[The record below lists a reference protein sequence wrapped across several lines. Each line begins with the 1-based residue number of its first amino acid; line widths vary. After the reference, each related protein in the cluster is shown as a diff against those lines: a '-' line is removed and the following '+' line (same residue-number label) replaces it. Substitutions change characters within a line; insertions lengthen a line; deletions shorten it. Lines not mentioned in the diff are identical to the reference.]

1 MGGHLEHRTG
11 DPVNIQHNTNT
22 VTPIRTQLLHGVN
35 KSGATFN
42 DCYAVTHKPGAS
54 LYEPING
61 NPYVVVFSSPT
72 EAVAHEFKPDN
83 QASGTDKLRA
93 RIIALRFFEEV
104 KAA

>member
-1 MGGHLEHRTG
+1 MGGHQINQAGEV
-11 DPVNIQHNTNT
+11 VNIQHNTNV

-61 NPYVVVFSSPT
+61 DPYVVVFSSPT

-93 RIIALRFFEEV
+93 RIIAGRFFEGV
-104 KAA
+104 TQ